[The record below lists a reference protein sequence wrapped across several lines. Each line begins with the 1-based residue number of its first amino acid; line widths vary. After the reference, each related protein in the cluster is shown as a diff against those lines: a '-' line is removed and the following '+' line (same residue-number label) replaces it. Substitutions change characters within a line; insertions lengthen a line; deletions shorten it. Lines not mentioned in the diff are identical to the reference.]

1 MDAATALKDEGNK
14 ALHEHHFEKATELYS
29 QAIDLHPTA
38 ILYANRAMAAI
49 RMENYGIAIQDAE
62 AAIDLDPNY
71 LKAFYRRGSANY
83 ALGKVRNNSCNIFLV
98 HFLNFLCSKFIN
110 FVFPFL

>member
-29 QAIDLHPTA
+29 QAIELNPTA

-49 RMENYGIAIQDAE
+49 RMENYGMAIQDAE

-71 LKAFYRRGSANY
+71 LKAFYRRGSAKY
-83 ALGKVRNNSCNIFLV
+83 ALGKVRILFYFEL
-98 HFLNFLCSKFIN
+98 
-110 FVFPFL
+110 

>member
-29 QAIDLHPTA
+29 QAIELSPTA

-49 RMENYGIAIQDAE
+49 RMENYGMAIQDAE

-71 LKAFYRRGSANY
+71 LKAFYRRGSAKY
-83 ALGKVRNNSCNIFLV
+83 ALGKVRI
-98 HFLNFLCSKFIN
+98 
-110 FVFPFL
+110 

>member
-1 MDAATALKDEGNK
+1 MLHQKQHTAIE
-14 ALHEHHFEKATELYS
+14 
-29 QAIDLHPTA
+29 LHPTA

-49 RMENYGIAIQDAE
+49 RMENYGMAIQDAE

-83 ALGKVRNNSCNIFLV
+83 ALGKVRGKKKMGPSFTFFTHTHSLPPS
-98 HFLNFLCSKFIN
+98 LP
-110 FVFPFL
+110 PFSPPVQRSPA